1 MELYQINIL
10 EVIIKGIPEGLLFV
24 YSVFVFTKT
33 RFLIKQYLLM
43 VLIFT
48 LFVITIKLLPI
59 GPGANSMLYIIFL
72 IALMITTGKVPIQ
85 KAFVAVLAT
94 AILIGVSE
102 FFNVVLLNSLYGKEQ
117 TVSLIG
123 DPATKTI
130 CGIPSTLIFAFSLL
144 ILRIGIYRDKL
155 LVKKDGTASK
165 ENRKNDFDESSL

>member
-1 MELYQINIL
+1 M
-10 EVIIKGIPEGLLFV
+10 
-24 YSVFVFTKT
+24 
-33 RFLIKQYLLM
+33 
-43 VLIFT
+43 
-48 LFVITIKLLPI
+48 
-59 GPGANSMLYIIFL
+59 
-72 IALMITTGKVPIQ
+72 GKKKKK

>member
-1 MELYQINIL
+1 
-10 EVIIKGIPEGLLFV
+10 
-24 YSVFVFTKT
+24 
-33 RFLIKQYLLM
+33 M

-59 GPGANSMLYIIFL
+59 GSGATNVIHYFFNGADDNNGQSSD
-72 IALMITTGKVPIQ
+72 T

-102 FFNVVLLNSLYGKEQ
+102 FFNVVLRNSLYGKEQ
-117 TVSLIG
+117 TVSLTG

-144 ILRIGIYRDKL
+144 ILRIGFIEINL
-155 LVKKDGTASK
+155 LVKKDGTVSK